1 MQLRMNRRLYGMLGK
16 RLKEARLDEVQDP
29 RDERGQRW
37 SLDVLLRCLLG
48 GLMSGARSLADV
60 EKLST
65 RLSRPI
71 RRLLG
76 VRRRVPDTTLR
87 DTLCSLEPKQLRAP
101 LHAVVRAAH
110 RRKALEPDE
119 LPFGV
124 VSMDGKWFSI
134 PSSDDWYTPPGVP
147 KRRAQRQTA
156 SEEGPVVGLVR
167 TVTCALTSIPAQPVI
182 DVTSIPAPTNEMGIF
197 EFSLARLCQAYP
209 TLGLFELV
217 TYDAGAC
224 SETNARAVR
233 DRGLHYLFGLKG
245 SQPTLLEEAQ
255 RWLGA
260 RPPGEADA
268 TYETLERGRRVVRRL
283 YLGEATAAPEGWQ
296 HLRTVVRVQTET
308 FHSTGGLQH
317 SDEHYFLS
325 SLPRCRLT
333 AAHWLLV
340 IRRHWGVETA
350 HQALDVSFEEDDHPF
365 IEANPRGALV
375 VAILRR
381 IAYTILTL
389 FRSVTQRSDERRHV
403 PWKELMLDLSVAFL
417 TTTEP
422 QIRDLRPRLSS

>member
-1 MQLRMNRRLYGMLGK
+1 MNRRLYGMLGK
-16 RLKEARLDEVQDP
+16 RLKEARLDEVCDP

-37 SLDVLLRCLLG
+37 ALSALLRCALG
-48 GLMSGARSLADV
+48 GLMSGAQSLAGV
-60 EKLST
+60 EKLSM
-65 RLSRPI
+65 RLSRPM

-87 DTLCSLEPKQLRAP
+87 DTLCALEPEALRAP
-101 LHAVVRAAH
+101 LHAVVRAAY

-124 VSMDGKWFSI
+124 VSMDGKVFSI
-134 PSSDDWYTPPGVP
+134 PSSDDWY
-147 KRRAQRQTA
+147 AQRQTA
-156 SEEGPVVGLVR
+156 TEEGPIVGLVR
-167 TVTCALTSIPAQPVI
+167 TVTCALTSIAAQPVI
-182 DVTSIPAPTNEMGIF
+182 DVTPIPAPTNEMGIF
-197 EFSLARLCQAYP
+197 ESSLDRLCQAYP

-233 DRGLHYLFGLKG
+233 DRGLHYLFGLKA
-245 SQPTLLEEAQ
+245 SQPTLLLEAQ

-260 RPPGEADA
+260 RPPSQADA
-268 TYETLERGRRVVRRL
+268 THETLERAERVVRTL
-283 YLGEATAAPEGWQ
+283 YLGEATATPEGWE

-308 FHSTGGLQH
+308 FDLTGKLLRTDQ
-317 SDEHYFLS
+317 HYFLS

-340 IRRHWGVETA
+340 IRRHWGVEIA
-350 HQALDVSFEEDDHPF
+350 HQALDVSFEEDDHPWLA
-365 IEANPRGALV
+365 ANPRGALV

-389 FRSVTQRSDERRHV
+389 FRSVTQRSDERRRI
-403 PWKELMLDLSVAFL
+403 PWKDLMLDLFVAFL
-417 TTTEP
+417 TTTDE
-422 QIRDLRPRLSS
+422 QSRDLLPRPS